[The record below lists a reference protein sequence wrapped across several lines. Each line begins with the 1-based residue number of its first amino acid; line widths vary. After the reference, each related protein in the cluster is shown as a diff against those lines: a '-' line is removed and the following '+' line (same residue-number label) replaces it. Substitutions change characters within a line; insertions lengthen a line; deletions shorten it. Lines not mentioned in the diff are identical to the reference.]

1 MNLDHHKLIQEA
13 TESYNNCTGGK
24 WFDANKY
31 DLQELEGLA
40 KQAMIYVHTFQWE
53 DALRW
58 AKRCVEM
65 EKKVGF
71 NHAPIWG
78 EFGETIE
85 RIHQEISK
93 SNSS

>member
-1 MNLDHHKLIQEA
+1 MNSNHHKFIQEA

-24 WFDANKY
+24 WFDANKF

-40 KQAMIYVHTFQWE
+40 KQAMKYVSECKWE
-53 DALRW
+53 DAFRW

-78 EFGETIE
+78 EFSDTIE
-85 RIHQEISK
+85 RIYNEISK
-93 SNSS
+93 SNSQ